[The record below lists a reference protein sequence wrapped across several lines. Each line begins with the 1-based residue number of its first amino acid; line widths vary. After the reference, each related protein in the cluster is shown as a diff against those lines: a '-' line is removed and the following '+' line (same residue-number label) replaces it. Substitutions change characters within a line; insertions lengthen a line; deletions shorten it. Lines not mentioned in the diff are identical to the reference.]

1 MFEPK
6 GVDAF
11 QWRNRLSLLIVANEG
26 WVVPASHD
34 ERRYAVNNISEAMKQ
49 REDYFVPLFAEI
61 HGDGPAAM
69 LYDLQRMNLNGW
81 HPRTSV
87 PQTKALI
94 EQKMASLTGLEQWWT
109 SLLGTGELPSPEKA
123 NPRMVRS
130 HQLFINAKAHNPR
143 NRYNDTELGRFM
155 GEMGCIHKSNGR
167 AWCWVMLPLPEA
179 RKRWVA
185 RVGGDWE
192 WLAPNLRD
200 WSEKPSILDDPI
212 GG

>member
-1 MFEPK
+1 
-6 GVDAF
+6 
-11 QWRNRLSLLIVANEG
+11 LIAANEG

-49 REDYFVPLFAEI
+49 NEDYFVPLFAEI
-61 HGDGPAAM
+61 EGGGPAAM
-69 LYDLQRMNLNGW
+69 LYDLQRMDLGGW
-81 HPRTSV
+81 HPRLNV
-87 PQTKALI
+87 PQTRALI

-109 SLLGTGELPSPEKA
+109 SLLSTGELPLPEKN

-130 HQLFINAKAHNPR
+130 GVLFHDAKAHNPR
-143 NRYNDTELGRFM
+143 NRYLNDTELGRFM
-155 GEMGCIHKSNGR
+155 GDMGCIHKSNGK

-179 RKRWVA
+179 RKCWLA

-200 WSEKPSILDDPI
+200 WGEKPSISDQPISDRFDTLDIPPNP
-212 GG
+212 